1 MMDRATPAD
10 FLNGEKT
17 IDGRP
22 RFEVPGAADELL
34 PVMRLLDEALLA
46 VDEPEPPMRSLS
58 GWPIEVR
65 TRAPAG
71 MPALSAAGA
80 NDEEEE
86 ESDRLS
92 PPELV
97 ALAPLNQYSLALTIE
112 RYVAFY
118 KRVELKDGRAAD
130 DPKRL
135 PDPFVK
141 HYLAHGR
148 SHLPRVGTLLTMPL
162 VLKNG
167 GLLATNG
174 LDRARRAVFHID
186 PAIVALMPRGRVSEA
201 EVGEA
206 MSFLTDEWL
215 VDVQTDYDG
224 KCVLI
229 ALALTII
236 ERYLLGERPAFFAT
250 AGKRG
255 GGKTTALNMVSLA
268 VLGERAP
275 AAAWSKS
282 PEERRKTIF
291 ASLLQSVPFMVF
303 DNVEAG
309 STLSCPVVEEMLTA
323 GTMTDRVLSELRTE
337 TVSCAAIPAFTG
349 NNIQPKGDLASRS
362 LEVRI
367 NVDRPDP
374 ENRAFAHP
382 DPFGWTLDHRGKII
396 EAFYTILIGNPRLK
410 EKPGGEKTRFKTWW
424 RLVGSAIEH
433 AADLAERG
441 VDFSKLFLEVE
452 EKDEEALSLA
462 DALRRLDR
470 LSAGKPFRAAEVL
483 TWANTDDD
491 EGRAL
496 KAFLGGSAAR
506 LLTATAITRKLNE
519 KKDAPT
525 RVDDAVWTLTSEKT
539 SGGIAQFGIKKHEKE
554 EEPELL

>member
-1 MMDRATPAD
+1 MMERPTPAD

-71 MPALSAAGA
+71 MHALSAAGA
-80 NDEEEE
+80 NDEEE

-118 KRVELKDGRAAD
+118 KRVELKDGRTAD

-162 VLKNG
+162 VLPNG
-167 GLLATNG
+167 RLLATNG

-186 PAIVALMPRGRVSEA
+186 PAIVALMPRGRVGGAAVAEA
-201 EVGEA
+201 I
-206 MSFLTDEWL
+206 SFLTDEWL

-224 KCVLI
+224 KCVLM

-282 PEERRKTIF
+282 PEERRKAIF

-303 DNVEAG
+303 DNVAAG
-309 STLSCPVVEEMLTA
+309 STLSCPVVEEMLTTA
-323 GTMTDRVLSELRTE
+323 TMTDRVLSESRTE

-349 NNIQPKGDLASRS
+349 NNIQPKGDLASRA
-362 LEVRI
+362 LETRI

-539 SGGIAQFGIKKHEKE
+539 SGGIAQFGIKKQEKE